1 MYFLYL
7 FVPEGNSFSQQHK
20 YKILKGRVLL
30 LCHMFPLLVFF
41 IYLFL
46 FLLLLQLMLKPNEV
60 DNYLDM
66 CLRKSRLVLYYISL
80 RFYWDGIQNTAACL
94 MLTLSLK
101 RCSEGL
107 VWTVQF
113 SSRSQNVC
121 EKRNGQHRSLQ
132 WIDLVDPASGLGYIH
147 KYCCYLET
155 YSLT

>member
-7 FVPEGNSFSQQHK
+7 FAPEGNSFSQQHK

-101 RCSEGL
+101 GCSEGL

-113 SSRSQNVC
+113 SSRSQNTTTWICVFV
-121 EKRNGQHRSLQ
+121 SL
-132 WIDLVDPASGLGYIH
+132 G
-147 KYCCYLET
+147 
-155 YSLT
+155 

>member
-20 YKILKGRVLL
+20 YNILKSHVL
-30 LCHMFPLLVFF
+30 LCHMFSLLVFF
-41 IYLFL
+41 FW
-46 FLLLLQLMLKPNEV
+46 FFLLLQLMLKPNEV
-60 DNYLDM
+60 ENYLDM

-80 RFYWDGIQNTAACL
+80 RFYWDGIQKTAACL

-107 VWTVQF
+107 VWTIQF

-121 EKRNGQHRSLQ
+121 EKPNGQHRSSQ
-132 WIDLVDPASGLGYIH
+132 WIDLADPASGLGYIQ